1 MSSKNSWFWYEV
13 PCPCGWVWQKPCPC
27 HHCDHCRVLW
37 VSLVWRPHHS
47 LEIPQLEVWSFK
59 RFMGRG
65 ITRISE
71 LSRVIQ
77 LHCSGLH
84 DKAFPENTWSLCP
97 RHGLLEMEEAPAWM
111 KFISVSW
118 EILIYLFSVIP
129 ILNSFLRAHRAS
141 SQLQIFKVHNW
152 ASFDLRLYKP
162 RKASPAEDTITLTHQ
177 FSVPVPLPIG
187 AQASHLLSKQHL
199 HLLI

>member
-1 MSSKNSWFWYEV
+1 MRCPALVDGCDRSPV
-13 PCPCGWVWQKPCPC
+13 PAITVTTAEFFEWALC
-27 HHCDHCRVLW
+27 
-37 VSLVWRPHHS
+37 
-47 LEIPQLEVWSFK
+47 EIPQLEVWSFK
-59 RFMGRG
+59 RFMRRG
-65 ITRISE
+65 TTRISE
-71 LSRVIQ
+71 LSRVTQ

-84 DKAFPENTWSLCP
+84 DKEFPENTWSLCP

-118 EILIYLFSVIP
+118 AILIYWFSVIH

-152 ASFDLRLYKP
+152 ASFDLCLYKP

-177 FSVPVPLPIG
+177 FSVPVPLPTG
-187 AQASHLLSKQHL
+187 AQASHLLSKEHL
-199 HLLI
+199 HLLIWVRESHGAPCLLL